1 MEFSNMSATG
11 IFDGVVP
18 MIFDERGGQI
28 DGGRLEARPPG
39 GTLSYIGAVSDQDL
53 GAYGKLAFDALKS
66 LRYDRFIIALDGEL
80 AGEFLTQIELDG
92 IATNTEPLRSEAHT
106 SELQYLMRIS
116 YAVFCLKKKT

>member
-1 MEFSNMSATG
+1 MEFSNISATG

-53 GAYGKLAFDALKS
+53 GAYGKLALDALKS
-66 LRYDRFIIALDGEL
+66 LRYDRFIIALDGAL
-80 AGEFLTQIELDG
+80 AGEFLSPIKPEG
-92 IATNTEPLRSEAHT
+92 IAPHT
-106 SELQYLMRIS
+106 TPMGG
-116 YAVFCLKKKT
+116 

>member
-1 MEFSNMSATG
+1 MEFSNISATG

-53 GAYGKLAFDALKS
+53 GAYGKLVFDALKS
-66 LRYDRFIIALDGEL
+66 LRYYRFIIALDGEL

-92 IATNTEPLRSEAHT
+92 IDPTTQTLVGLHRENVRHT
-106 SELQYLMRIS
+106 AMTQR
-116 YAVFCLKKKT
+116 ALKIRNN